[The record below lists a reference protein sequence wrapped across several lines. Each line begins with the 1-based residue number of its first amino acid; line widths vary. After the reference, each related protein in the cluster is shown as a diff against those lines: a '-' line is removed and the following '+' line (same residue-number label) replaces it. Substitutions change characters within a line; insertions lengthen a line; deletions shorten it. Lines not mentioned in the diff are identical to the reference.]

1 MLQNKI
7 YPLLF
12 LGIVSTMSL
21 FSSCNN
27 NDSPEEEKEDPVVT
41 FSDECL
47 EYIKNGISFSS
58 ESESKTISFTT
69 NKDWSVSLENKDLCT
84 VSPDNGKAGKGSF
97 IINTTVNNTQEER
110 STTVILIVGNLKT
123 PIKIIQAAKGTIKK
137 LLVSITEKD
146 TEDNDYY
153 NVTEFEYNDTNQITA
168 IKNKYGWS
176 SNIRDDYDRFFTI
189 FYDKAPTFTM
199 NGSTYYDVKFNEMN
213 YIESCKWLEKESSYQ
228 ETITATFTYDEE
240 GRLLTSNYFNSE
252 WDSNRLRSFKYDERG
267 NLTECHWDDDTEY
280 YIIIS
285 SDKKNINGY
294 LNPELEEDAEF
305 PSDIME
311 ITFLYRTGFLGKPL
325 QNIVQRI
332 DRKNF
337 SEGKEEVW
345 VSSGPFQYTFDED
358 GYVTQCIDEIDPN
371 ISINYTYK
379 TIK

>member
-7 YPLLF
+7 HPLLF
-12 LGIVSTMSL
+12 LGIVNAMSL

-27 NDSPEEEKEDPVVT
+27 NDSSEEEKEDPVVT

-69 NKDWSVSLENKDLCT
+69 NKDWSVSSENKDLCT

-97 IINTTVNNTQEER
+97 IINTTTNNTREER
-110 STTVILIVGNLKT
+110 STTVILTVGNLKT
-123 PIKIIQAAKGTIKK
+123 PIKIIQSAKGTIKK
-137 LLVSITEKD
+137 ILVSITEKD
-146 TEDNDYY
+146 TEDNNYY
-153 NVTEFEYNDTNQITA
+153 NDTEFEYNNNNQITA
-168 IKNKYGWS
+168 IKNKYLWS
-176 SNIRDDYDRFFTI
+176 SNIHNGYDSFFTI
-189 FYDKAPTFTM
+189 AYDNAPTFTM
-199 NGSTYYDVKFNEMN
+199 NGSTYSDVKFNKMN

-240 GRLLTSNYFNSE
+240 GRLLSSNYFNSE
-252 WDSNRLRSFKYDERG
+252 WESNTLRSFKYDEKG

-311 ITFLYRTGFLGKPL
+311 ITFLYRAGFLGKPL

-332 DRKNF
+332 DRKDF
-337 SEGKEEVW
+337 EEEVR
-345 VSSGPFQYTFDED
+345 VSSGPFKYTFDED
-358 GYVTQCIDEIDPN
+358 NYVTQCIDEINPN
-371 ISINYTYK
+371 ISVNYTYK

>member
-1 MLQNKI
+1 
-7 YPLLF
+7 
-12 LGIVSTMSL
+12 MSL

-27 NDSPEEEKEDPVVT
+27 NSPEEEKEDPVVT

-240 GRLLTSNYFNSE
+240 GRLLSSNCFNSE
-252 WDSNRLRSFKYDERG
+252 ECSNTLRSFKYDEKG
-267 NLTECHWDDDTEY
+267 NLTECHHGNDGTDY
-280 YIIIS
+280 YVIIS

-305 PSDIME
+305 PSDRME
-311 ITFLYRTGFLGKPL
+311 VTFLYRAGFLGKPL
-325 QNIVQRI
+325 QNIVQRM
-332 DRKNF
+332 DRIVF
-337 SEGKEEVW
+337 SEGKEEIW
-345 VSSGPFQYTFDED
+345 GSNGSFKYTFDED
-358 GYVTQCIDEIDPN
+358 NYVTQCIDETVPN
-371 ISINYTYK
+371 ISVNYTYK
-379 TIK
+379 IIK

>member
-27 NDSPEEEKEDPVVT
+27 NSPEEEKEDPVVT

-176 SNIRDDYDRFFTI
+176 SNIRDDYDRFFAI
-189 FYDKAPTFTM
+189 F
-199 NGSTYYDVKFNEMN
+199 V
-213 YIESCKWLEKESSYQ
+213 
-228 ETITATFTYDEE
+228 
-240 GRLLTSNYFNSE
+240 
-252 WDSNRLRSFKYDERG
+252 
-267 NLTECHWDDDTEY
+267 
-280 YIIIS
+280 
-285 SDKKNINGY
+285 
-294 LNPELEEDAEF
+294 
-305 PSDIME
+305 
-311 ITFLYRTGFLGKPL
+311 
-325 QNIVQRI
+325 IV
-332 DRKNF
+332 
-337 SEGKEEVW
+337 
-345 VSSGPFQYTFDED
+345 
-358 GYVTQCIDEIDPN
+358 
-371 ISINYTYK
+371 
-379 TIK
+379 

>member
-1 MLQNKI
+1 MLRNKI
-7 YPLLF
+7 HPLFF

-21 FSSCNN
+21 FSSCSN
-27 NDSPEEEKEDPVVT
+27 NDSPEEKEDPMVT
-41 FSDECL
+41 FSDDCL
-47 EYIKNGISFSS
+47 DYVKNGISFSS

-69 NKDWSVSLENKDLCT
+69 NKDWNVLSENKDLCT
-84 VSPDNGKAGKGSF
+84 ISPDNGKAGKGSF
-97 IINTTVNNTQEER
+97 IITTINNNTQEER
-110 STTVILIVGNLKT
+110 STTIILTIGSLKT
-123 PIKIIQAAKGTIKK
+123 PIKITQSAKSS
-137 LLVSITEKD
+137 VSKILTLIAEKD
-146 TEDNDYY
+146 TEYNNYY
-153 NVTEFEYNDTNQITA
+153 NDTEFEYNDNNQIIT
-168 IKNKYGWS
+168 IKNKYS
-176 SNIRDDYDRFFTI
+176 SSDNIHEGYDRFFTI
-189 FYDKAPTFTM
+189 VYGNTPTFTM
-199 NGSTYYDVKFNEMN
+199 NGSTYYDVKFNKMN

-228 ETITATFTYDEE
+228 ATITATFTYDEE
-240 GRLLTSNYFNSE
+240 GRLLSSNYFNSE
-252 WDSNRLRSFKYDERG
+252 WDGNTLRSFKYDERG

-280 YIIIS
+280 YIIIP

-305 PSDIME
+305 PSDRME
-311 ITFLYRTGFLGKPL
+311 ITFLYRAGFLGKPL
-325 QNIVQRI
+325 QNMVQRI